1 MPPKSINSVWL
12 SIPAAFL
19 AFVVTACV
27 PTRETAVATVDGRH
41 EITAGDL
48 AYYYERGLAAGRWSG
63 EDDLEQALRDIL
75 EAAIN
80 GRVLELE
87 AEARGYADEP
97 FVRQSITATRSQAL
111 RDYMW
116 RRIEG
121 AVVVTEAEVF
131 AFYEKGRK
139 RRMYSFIEL
148 EDPARAKEAYEAL
161 EAGRRWEE
169 VVEEYST
176 FQGYGGE
183 GGKWDVP
190 MEYTGD
196 EASGALFALEVGEY
210 TPPVESTDGLAW
222 HIYRCDKVVHGS
234 GLAFDE
240 AKGDIEGVLKSR
252 KADQDFAE
260 LARGWRKAARIKRDD
275 ELWRRVF
282 EAPFGE
288 LRAAYAGKDVVLS
301 DVGGVPIYFDD
312 VLAAVEKYFLL
323 PPEEMDRVRQAEPY
337 RYEAAWNGFLS
348 QFEDRALLEYR
359 GLKEGVDNYP
369 SFRREMA
376 ARRGE
381 KLIDLLYR
389 DEFLSKVPEPSPE
402 DIGAYY
408 EAHRDDFYTP
418 ERVEVYLVAMPGR
431 LELERFYEEIKGGAD
446 LVVTGEARNRAR
458 EKAAQELYEPP
469 PPLPPA
475 KQEWLGVV
483 AVTVDP
489 ALPNAPPDSPFAA
502 ELRPRVFPFKKLN
515 VLSEVFRLRD
525 GRWAFFEP
533 IYHQPPLRRGLDDAE
548 VAYFCR
554 KGVFERTVTSPE
566 TSAAAEEWLRSL
578 RARHEVVVDD
588 GALARVAADLRG
600 ALK

>member
-1 MPPKSINSVWL
+1 MPPKCANSLWP
-12 SIPAAFL
+12 SIPVAFL
-19 AFVVTACV
+19 AFAVAACV
-27 PTRETAVATVDGRH
+27 PTQEEAVATVDGRY

-48 AYYYERGLAAGRWSG
+48 KYYYERGLAAGRWSG
-63 EDDLEQALRDIL
+63 GDDLEQALRDIL

-80 GRVLELE
+80 GKVLELE

-97 FVRQSITATRSQAL
+97 SFRQSVAAARSQAL
-111 RDYMW
+111 RDYVW

-121 AVVVTEAEVF
+121 AVVVTEAEVL
-131 AFYEKGRK
+131 AFYEKSRK

-148 EDPARAKEAYEAL
+148 ADPARAREAYEAL

-176 FQGYGGE
+176 FRGYGGE
-183 GGKWDVP
+183 GGKWEVP
-190 MEYTGD
+190 MEYIGD
-196 EASGALFALEVGEY
+196 GASEALFALEVGEY

-222 HIYRCDKVVHGS
+222 YIYRCDKIVHGS
-234 GLAFDE
+234 GLTFDE
-240 AKGDIEGVLKSR
+240 AKADIENVLKSR
-252 KADQDFAE
+252 KARQDFAE
-260 LARGWRKAARIKRDD
+260 LARGWRKAAPINRDD
-275 ELWRRVF
+275 GLWRRVL

-288 LRAAYAGKDVVLS
+288 LKAAYAGKGAVLS
-301 DVGGVPIYFDD
+301 DVGGVPVYFDD
-312 VLAAVEKYFLL
+312 VLAVVERYFLL
-323 PPEEMDRVRQAEPY
+323 PPEEMDRMREAEPY
-337 RYEAAWNGFLS
+337 RYEAAWNGFLA

-359 GLKEGVDNYP
+359 GLKEGVDNLP

-381 KLIDLLYR
+381 TLIELLYR
-389 DEFLSKVPEPSPE
+389 DEFLSKVPEPSSE

-408 EAHRDDFYTP
+408 EAHKADFYTP
-418 ERVEVYLVAMPGR
+418 VRVEVYLVAMPDR
-431 LELERFYEEIKGGAD
+431 PELGHFYEEIKAGAD
-446 LVVTGEARNRAR
+446 LVVAGEARNRAR
-458 EKAAQELYEPP
+458 EKATQELYEPP
-469 PPLPPA
+469 PPLPPE
-475 KQEWLGVV
+475 KREWLGVV

-489 ALPNAPPDSPFAA
+489 TMPNAGPDSPFAA
-502 ELRPRVFPFKKLN
+502 ELRPRIFPFKKLN
-515 VLSEVFRLRD
+515 VLSEVFQLQD

-533 IYHQPPLRRGLDDAE
+533 IYYQPARQAGLDDAE

-588 GALARVAADLRG
+588 GALARVATDLRR
-600 ALK
+600 AAE